1 MARKKRLAVMKAARE
16 MGVSR
21 AELASRLG
29 ISERALSSRM
39 LGNPQLLSLYEI
51 SDALNCDVTELFR

>member
-1 MARKKRLAVMKAARE
+1 MKAARE

-21 AELASRLG
+21 AELANRLG

-51 SDALNCDVTELFR
+51 SDALNCDITELFR